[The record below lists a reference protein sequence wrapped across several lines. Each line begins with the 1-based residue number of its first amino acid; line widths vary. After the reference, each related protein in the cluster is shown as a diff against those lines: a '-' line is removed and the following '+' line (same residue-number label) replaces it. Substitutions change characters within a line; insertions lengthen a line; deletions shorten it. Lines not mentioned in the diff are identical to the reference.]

1 VAPKTNLETSRSGK
15 PSLARRGVAAVVI
28 VIAGVLVFEF
38 VAHIITAILLVVVV
52 VAVIGAV
59 LWAANQL
66 L

>member
-1 VAPKTNLETSRSGK
+1 VPAKIEPSRSGK
-15 PSLARRGVAAVVI
+15 PSLARRGVAALVLAV
-28 VIAGVLVFEF
+28 AAVLVFEF
-38 VAHIITAILLVVVV
+38 VAHILTAIILVIVI

>member
-1 VAPKTNLETSRSGK
+1 MPAKLERQRSQK
-15 PSLARRGVAAVVI
+15 PSLARRGVAALVLAV
-28 VIAGVLVFEF
+28 AAFLVFEF
-38 VAHIITAILLVVVV
+38 VAHIITAIVLVLVV